1 MNGEVASFPR
11 RHRAVVWRENAQ
23 AFREASEWMHRMGAR
38 GLAARY
44 RREAERLERE
54 AEACE
59 ASAAGRDA

>member
-1 MNGEVASFPR
+1 MSGEVVDFPR

-23 AFREASEWMHRMGAR
+23 AFLEAAEWMHRMGAR

-59 ASAAGRDA
+59 AAAAGRSA